1 MKDRS
6 DKMKK
11 FVNFVFVIS
20 IIGIIAYTIFNKGTK
35 IVNPYKDMTVSVINE
50 VVPYETDYVYNE
62 NKPSTAE
69 KKVLKPGVNGL
80 DYTYDGLNYTHLSDV
95 KNEVVE
101 VGTGK
106 AGEYTGMLTGYGP
119 DCVGCSSVGNVSCLT
134 REGSKHSLINNGVY
148 YNDSVYGSLRILAA
162 DNSEFPC
169 GTVVIVSNSKIGSIN
184 GIVLDTGITMRNAL
198 RNGQIWFDLSFLS
211 EAEASLAGVTNPN
224 TTFSV
229 QRWGW

>member
-1 MKDRS
+1 M
-6 DKMKK
+6 
-11 FVNFVFVIS
+11 
-20 IIGIIAYTIFNKGTK
+20 
-35 IVNPYKDMTVSVINE
+35 NPYKKMTMSVTNE
-50 VVPYETDYVYNE
+50 VVPYKTDYVYNE
-62 NKPSTAE
+62 NKPSTTE
-69 KKVLKPGVNGL
+69 KTVIIPGINGL
-80 DYTYDGLNYTHLSDV
+80 DYTYDGLNYKHLSDV

-119 DCVGCSSVGNVSCLT
+119 DCAGCSAVGNVSCLT
-134 REGSKHSLINNGVY
+134 REGSKHSLISNGVY
-148 YNDSVYGSLRILAA
+148 YNDLVYGSLRILAA

-169 GTVVIVSNSKIGSIN
+169 GTVVIVSNNKIGSIN

-198 RNGQIWFDLSFLS
+198 RNGQIWFDLAFLS